1 MKDKRRTDTTQS
13 SVLSPEFSALAGL
26 LLALADD
33 EFVIGYANSEWTG
46 IAPLLEED
54 IAFSSLAQDELGH
67 AKLFYELAAD
77 VQGMGDKRSAEGSYG
92 WELGEEGHPTPIP
105 QLPTPDSLAYGRAPE
120 GFRNAQICEQP
131 RGDWAYAVSRQFFYD
146 TADYLRLES
155 LQQST
160 YAPLATAAG
169 SIIREEKYHL
179 LHAQT
184 WLERLAGG
192 GTEARE
198 RQCAA
203 FTALW
208 PGALGLFEPLLG
220 ETDLVAAGLM
230 PAPSAALQAHWLAG
244 IAEPLQRLGL
254 PWPFEMRDGV
264 WSPSITPTY
273 GGRRGV
279 HGASFLALYDT
290 ITSVYRLDPSAKW

>member
-1 MKDKRRTDTTQS
+1 MSIETQNS
-13 SVLSPEFSALAGL
+13 KLGTQNLSGL

-67 AKLFYELAAD
+67 AKLFYELAA
-77 VQGMGDKRSAEGSYG
+77 
-92 WELGEEGHPTPIP
+92 ELMSSD
-105 QLPTPDSLAYGRAPE
+105 PDTLAYGRAPE
-120 GFRNAQICEQP
+120 GFRNAEICERP
-131 RGDWAYAVSRQFFYD
+131 RGDWAHSVSRQFFYD

-179 LHAQT
+179 LHAQI
-184 WLERLAGG
+184 WLERLAVGSA
-192 GTEARE
+192 EAHE
-198 RQCAA
+198 RQRAA
-203 FTALW
+203 FIALW
-208 PGALGLFEPLLG
+208 PGALGLFEPLPG
-220 ETDLVAAGLM
+220 EADLVAAGLM
-230 PAPSAALQAHWLAG
+230 PARSAALQARWLAG

>member
-1 MKDKRRTDTTQS
+1 MAQETQNFELLSFNLRT
-13 SVLSPEFSALAGL
+13 ALVEL

-46 IAPLLEED
+46 IAPVLEED

-67 AKLFYELAAD
+67 AKLFYELITELQINEQPNLQSAICNLQSVD
-77 VQGMGDKRSAEGSYG
+77 V
-92 WELGEEGHPTPIP
+92 I
-105 QLPTPDSLAYGRAPE
+105 AYGRAPE
-120 GFRNAQICEQP
+120 GFRNAHLVERP
-131 RGDWAYAVSRQFFYD
+131 RGDWAYSVSRQFLYD
-146 TADYLRLES
+146 TADYVRLET
-155 LQQST
+155 LQHSA

-192 GTEARE
+192 SATARA
-198 RQCAA
+198 RQHAA

-208 PGALGLFEPLLG
+208 PDALSLFEPLPG
-220 ETDLVAAGLM
+220 EAELVAAGIM
-230 PAPSAALQAHWLAG
+230 PAASAALQARWLESIAG
-244 IAEPLQRLGL
+244 PLQRLGL
-254 PWPFEMRDGV
+254 PWPFDEREGGWEPRFAPND
-264 WSPSITPTY
+264 